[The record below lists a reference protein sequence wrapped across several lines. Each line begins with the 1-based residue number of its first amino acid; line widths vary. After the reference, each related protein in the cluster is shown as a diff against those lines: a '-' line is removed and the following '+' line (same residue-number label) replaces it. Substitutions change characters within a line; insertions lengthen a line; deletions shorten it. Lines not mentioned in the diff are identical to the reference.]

1 MEAPARE
8 QRSSAVR
15 FLDDLLPEEL
25 EWQRLVRTYPL
36 ASLVVAGVAGYL
48 LGWRSGAPILE
59 AVGDTATRRVTGL
72 VRASLGDDD

>member
-8 QRSSAVR
+8 QRSVAVR

-25 EWQRLVRTYPL
+25 EWERLVRTYPL
-36 ASLVVAGVAGYL
+36 AALVVAGAAGYL

-59 AVGDTATRRVTGL
+59 AVGDTATRRISGL
-72 VRASLGDDD
+72 MRASFGDLD